1 MNAAL
6 RILAWTLALL
16 LVTLPVVAVVNG
28 WIGAGHWPLR
38 TLRIEGRLQRVDA
51 QRLRATVLPYAAKGF
66 FAVRL
71 ADAQAAVAQ
80 LPWVERAEVR
90 KRWPD
95 VLEVS
100 IVEHRPFAQWGS
112 DRLLSEHGR
121 LFPVQGARMPKGLP
135 LLDGPDTRV
144 ADVVALYNESRAL
157 FAPGGVDVR
166 ALTLDPRGSWSLVL
180 SNGTDVIVGSSEARL
195 RLARFARLMPQL
207 LSQKQLPLVRAD
219 LRYTNGFA
227 LSWGDKP
234 AAGSR
239 EPGTGTATPAATGL
253 VMAEPNHLLSPVTG
267 SRLPVSVFV
276 QALNS

>member
-1 MNAAL
+1 VNAAL

-38 TLRIEGRLQRVDA
+38 TLRVEGRLQRVDA

-71 ADAQAAVAQ
+71 ADAQAAVAR

-95 VLEVS
+95 VLEVRV
-100 IVEHRPFAQWGS
+100 VEHRPFARWGN
-112 DRLLSEHGR
+112 DRLLSQHGR
-121 LFPVQGARMPKGLP
+121 LFPSQGAMPAGLP
-135 LLDGPDTRV
+135 LLDGPDSRV

-157 FAPGGVDVR
+157 FAPSGVDVR
-166 ALTLDPRGSWSLVL
+166 ALKLDPRGSWSLVL
-180 SNGTDVIVGSSEARL
+180 SNGTDVIIGSSEARL

-227 LSWGDKP
+227 LSWPSP
-234 AAGSR
+234 AARTVAPQSQ
-239 EPGTGTATPAATGL
+239 GTT
-253 VMAEPNHLLSPVTG
+253 
-267 SRLPVSVFV
+267 
-276 QALNS
+276 

>member
-38 TLRIEGRLQRVDA
+38 TLRVEGRLQRVDA

-71 ADAQAAVAQ
+71 ADAQAAVAR

-100 IVEHRPFAQWGS
+100 IVEHRPFARWGN
-112 DRLLSEHGR
+112 DRLLSQHGR
-121 LFPVQGARMPKGLP
+121 LFPSQGAMPAGLP
-135 LLDGPDTRV
+135 LLDGPDSRV

-157 FAPGGVDVR
+157 FAPSGLDVR
-166 ALTLDPRGSWSLVL
+166 ALRLDPRGSWSLVL

-227 LSWGDKP
+227 LSWPSP
-234 AAGSR
+234 AAQTVAPQSQ
-239 EPGTGTATPAATGL
+239 GTT
-253 VMAEPNHLLSPVTG
+253 
-267 SRLPVSVFV
+267 
-276 QALNS
+276 